1 MRMMLLAAAAL
12 AAAPVSSTT
21 PAERIDVILSN
32 FEFTPE
38 VITFRHGEP
47 YHLHLRNA
55 SSGGHSFK
63 AEAFFADASM
73 APEERA
79 RIAGG
84 KIELGGGET
93 FDLMLTA
100 PAAPATYEVKCTH
113 FLHAAFGMTGKIVV
127 E

>member
-12 AAAPVSSTT
+12 AAAPVPSAT
-21 PAERIDVILSN
+21 PVERVDVILSN
-32 FEFTPE
+32 FDFTPE
-38 VITFRHGEP
+38 VITLHPGER

-55 SSGGHSFK
+55 SSAGHSFK
-63 AEAFFADASM
+63 AQAFFADASM

-84 KIELGGGET
+84 KIELDGGES

-100 PAAPATYEVKCTH
+100 PAAPATYDVKCTH
-113 FLHAAFGMTGKIVV
+113 FLHAAFGMTGTIVV